1 LLIFKNKNYHPDV
14 MTNDTIAAISTPSGQ
29 GAIAVVRLSGPDSF
43 QIIQSLFYRSALKR
57 PFTISGAKGLHH
69 GWIFSGE
76 RVIDEVIIS
85 HYAAPKTYTGEDLIE
100 ISCHGSPYIQGEILK
115 LLIVA
120 GARMAKPGEFTERAF
135 LNGKMDL
142 TQAEAVADL
151 IGSSGAAS
159 HRLAIDQ
166 IRGGFSSELMVIR
179 GHLLNFVTLIELEL
193 DFSEED
199 VEFADRTRLK
209 DLINI
214 ILNKISSLV
223 SSFDLGNAIKS
234 GVPVAIAGE
243 TNVGKSTL
251 LNALLREDKAIV
263 SEIAGTTRDSIE
275 DCIHLGGIEF
285 RFIDTAGIRE
295 TSDTI
300 ETIGIDRSYRQ
311 IEKARIILLV
321 TDVTQDSESSLR
333 WIREIVARI
342 REDQQLV
349 ILYNKADVDV
359 EQAEVFQKKV
369 EEGVGFRVSGVGF
382 RVPASAGM
390 TKKGIR
396 ISAKH
401 GDGLKEL
408 EEELLRLVN
417 FKALED
423 SSVVVTNARHYEAL
437 TKAQTALFRTL
448 SGLNMGTS
456 SDFLSQDIREAMHYL
471 GEITGQI
478 SSDEILGNIFQHFC
492 IGK

>member
-1 LLIFKNKNYHPDV
+1 
-14 MTNDTIAAISTPSGQ
+14 
-29 GAIAVVRLSGPDSF
+29 
-43 QIIQSLFYRSALKR
+43 
-57 PFTISGAKGLHH
+57 
-69 GWIFSGE
+69 
-76 RVIDEVIIS
+76 
-85 HYAAPKTYTGEDLIE
+85 
-100 ISCHGSPYIQGEILK
+100 
-115 LLIVA
+115 
-120 GARMAKPGEFTERAF
+120 
-135 LNGKMDL
+135 
-142 TQAEAVADL
+142 
-151 IGSSGAAS
+151 
-159 HRLAIDQ
+159 
-166 IRGGFSSELMVIR
+166 
-179 GHLLNFVTLIELEL
+179 
-193 DFSEED
+193 
-199 VEFADRTRLK
+199 
-209 DLINI
+209 
-214 ILNKISSLV
+214 
-223 SSFDLGNAIKS
+223 
-234 GVPVAIAGE
+234 VAIAGE

-263 SEIAGTTRDSIE
+263 SEIAGTTRDSRE

-321 TDVTQDSESSLR
+321 TDATADFESSLH
-333 WIREIVARI
+333 WIREIITRI

-349 ILYNKADVDV
+349 ILFNKSDVDPA
-359 EQAEVFQKKV
+359 QARVFQKKV
-369 EEGVGFRVSGVGF
+369 EEGVGD

>member
-1 LLIFKNKNYHPDV
+1 
-14 MTNDTIAAISTPSGQ
+14 MNDTIAAISTPSGQ
-29 GAIAVVRLSGPDSF
+29 GAIAIVRLSGPDSF
-43 QIIQSLFYRSALKR
+43 KIIQSLFQVSGSRK
-57 PFTISGAKGLHH
+57 PFSITGTKGLHH
-69 GWIFSGE
+69 GWIKSGKQL
-76 RVIDEVIIS
+76 IDEVLIS
-85 HYAAPKTYTGEDLIE
+85 HFKSPKTYTGEDLIE
-100 ISCHGSPYIQGEILK
+100 ISCHGSTYIQQEILK
-115 LLIVA
+115 LLINE

-151 IGSSGAAS
+151 IASSGAAA

-166 IRGGFSSELMVIR
+166 IRGGFSSELALIR
-179 GHLLNFVTLIELEL
+179 THLLNFVTLIELEL
-193 DFSEED
+193 DFAEED

-209 DLINI
+209 NLVNTI
-214 ILNKISSLV
+214 IEKISGLV
-223 SSFDLGNAIKS
+223 ASFELGNAIKS

-251 LNALLREDKAIV
+251 LNALLKEDKAIV

-295 TSDTI
+295 TTDQI

-321 TDVTQDSESSLR
+321 TDATAALESSIR
-333 WIREIVARI
+333 WIHEIITRI
-342 REDQQLV
+342 RDDQHLV
-349 ILYNKADVDV
+349 VLVNKSDIDGAK
-359 EQAEVFQKKV
+359 ASAFQKSV
-369 EEGVGFRVSGVGF
+369 TEVIGYELSVI
-382 RVPASAGM
+382 M
-390 TKKGIR
+390 
-396 ISAKH
+396 ISAKT

-408 EEELLRLVN
+408 EEELLHLVN
-417 FKALED
+417 FKSLED
-423 SSVVVTNARHYEAL
+423 SNVVVTNARHYEAL

-456 SDFLSQDIREAMHYL
+456 GDFLSQDIREAMHYL

-478 SSDEILGNIFQHFC
+478 STEEILGNIFQHFC

>member
-1 LLIFKNKNYHPDV
+1 
-14 MTNDTIAAISTPSGQ
+14 MNDTIAAISTPSGQ
-29 GAIAVVRLSGPDSF
+29 GAIAIIRLSGPDSF
-43 QIIQSLFYRSALKR
+43 KIIQTLFQVSGTRKPFSL
-57 PFTISGAKGLHH
+57 TVTKGLHH
-69 GWIFSGE
+69 GWIKSGK
-76 RVIDEVIIS
+76 RLVDEVLIS
-85 HYAAPKTYTGEDLIE
+85 HFKSPKTYTGEDLIE
-100 ISCHGSPYIQGEILK
+100 ISCHGSTYIQQEILR
-115 LLIVA
+115 LLINA

-151 IGSSGAAS
+151 IASSGAAA

-166 IRGGFSSELMVIR
+166 IRGGFSSELALIR
-179 GHLLNFVTLIELEL
+179 THLLNFVTLIELEL
-193 DFSEED
+193 DFAEED

-209 DLINI
+209 ILVNTI
-214 ILNKISSLV
+214 IEKISRLV
-223 SSFDLGNAIKS
+223 LSFELGNAIKS

-251 LNALLREDKAIV
+251 LNALLKEDKAIV

-295 TSDTI
+295 TTDQI
-300 ETIGIDRSYRQ
+300 ETIGIDRAYRH

-321 TDVTQDSESSLR
+321 TDATAALESSIR
-333 WIREIVARI
+333 WILEIIARI
-342 REDQQLV
+342 REDQHLV
-349 ILYNKADVDV
+349 ILVNKSDIDRAK
-359 EQAEVFQKKV
+359 ASVFQKRVKEV
-369 EEGVGFRVSGVGF
+369 VGYQLSVIG
-382 RVPASAGM
+382 
-390 TKKGIR
+390 
-396 ISAKH
+396 ISAKT
-401 GDGLKEL
+401 GNGLKEL

-417 FKALED
+417 FKSLED
-423 SSVVVTNARHYEAL
+423 SNVVVTNARHYEAL
-437 TKAQTALFRTL
+437 TKAQTALYRTL

-456 SDFLSQDIREAMHYL
+456 GDFLSQDIREAMHYL

-478 SSDEILGNIFQHFC
+478 STDEVLGNIFQHFC

>member
-1 LLIFKNKNYHPDV
+1 
-14 MTNDTIAAISTPSGQ
+14 MNDTIAAISTPSGK
-29 GAIAVVRLSGPDSF
+29 GAIAIVRLSGPEAF
-43 QIIQSLFYRSALKR
+43 AIIQSLVQVSATRK
-57 PFTISGAKGLHH
+57 PISIAGTKGLHH
-69 GWIFSGE
+69 GWIQLE
-76 RVIDEVIIS
+76 KQIIDEVVIS
-85 HYAAPKTYTGEDLIE
+85 HYTAPKTYTGEDVIE
-100 ISCHGSPYIQGEILK
+100 ISCHGSTYIQHEILK
-115 LLIVA
+115 LLIQA

-151 IGSSGAAS
+151 IASSGAAA

-166 IRGGFSSELMVIR
+166 IRGGFSGELALIR
-179 GHLLNFVTLIELEL
+179 SHLLDFVTLIELEL

-209 DLINI
+209 NLVDT
-214 ILNKISSLV
+214 ILKKLSRLV
-223 SSFDLGNAIKS
+223 SSFELGNAIKS

-251 LNALLREDKAIV
+251 LNALLKDDKAIV

-295 TSDTI
+295 TSDRI
-300 ETIGIDRSYRQ
+300 ENLGIDRTYRQ

-321 TDVTQDSESSLR
+321 TDATSALESSLR
-333 WIREIVARI
+333 WIQQNIARV
-342 REDQQLV
+342 REDQHLLV
-349 ILYNKADVDV
+349 LVNKSDVDPGK
-359 EQAEVFQKKV
+359 ARMFQKGV
-369 EEGVGFRVSGVGF
+369 EDVM
-382 RVPASAGM
+382 ASAFTGV
-390 TKKGIR
+390 TRLLVLG
-396 ISAKH
+396 ISAKT

-417 FKALED
+417 LKSLED
-423 SSVVVTNARHYEAL
+423 SDVVVTNARHYEAL
-437 TKAQTALFRTL
+437 TKARTALHRTL

-456 SDFLSQDIREAMHYL
+456 GDFLSQDIREAMHYL

-478 SSDEILGNIFQHFC
+478 STDEILGNIFQHFC

>member
-1 LLIFKNKNYHPDV
+1 
-14 MTNDTIAAISTPSGQ
+14 MTTDTISAISTPSGQ
-29 GAIAVVRLSGPDSF
+29 GAIAILRLSGPDAF
-43 QIIQSLFYRSALKR
+43 KITRSIFFLSPNGK
-57 PFTISGAKGLHH
+57 PVLLSGDRGIRH
-69 GWIFSGE
+69 GWIRDGE
-76 RVIDEVIIS
+76 RVIDDVMVS
-85 HYAAPKTYTGEDLIE
+85 HFKAPKTYTGEDLVE
-100 ISCHGSPYIQGEILK
+100 ISCHGSTYIQSEILK
-115 LLIVA
+115 LLIRS
-120 GARMAKPGEFTERAF
+120 GARMARPGEFTERAF

-151 IGSSGAAS
+151 IASSGAAA

-166 IRGGFSSELMVIR
+166 IRGGFSDELAVIR

-209 DLINI
+209 DLVNL
-214 ILNKISSLV
+214 ILNKINALV

-251 LNALLREDKAIV
+251 LNALLKEEKAIV

-300 ETIGIDRSYRQ
+300 ESIGIDRSFKQ

-321 TDVTQDSESSLR
+321 TDATAEYETSIR
-333 WIREIVARI
+333 WIREIKSRI

-349 ILYNKADVDV
+349 VLINKSDIDKDQSA
-359 EQAEVFQKKV
+359 VFHKKV
-369 EEGVGFRVSGVGF
+369 EEGFGYRVSGVGYE
-382 RVPASAGM
+382 VPCIS
-390 TKKGIR
+390 
-396 ISAKH
+396 ISAKN

-408 EEELLRLVN
+408 EEKLLELVN
-417 FKALED
+417 YRPLEE
-423 SSVVVTNARHYEAL
+423 SGVVVTNARHYEAL
-437 TKAQTALFRTL
+437 TKARTALYRTL

-456 SDFLSQDIREAMHYL
+456 GDFLSQDIREAMHYL

-478 SSDEILGNIFQHFC
+478 STDEILGNIFQHFC

>member
-1 LLIFKNKNYHPDV
+1 MPVL
-14 MTNDTIAAISTPSGQ
+14 NDTIAAISTPPGN

-43 QIIQSLFYRSALKR
+43 GIVRSLFF
-57 PFTISGAKGLHH
+57 PSGSGKSFNPKGDKGLQH
-69 GWIFSGE
+69 GWIKTGS
-76 RVIDEVIIS
+76 RVIDEVMIS
-85 HYAAPKTYTGEDLIE
+85 HYSAPKTYTGEDVIE
-100 ISCHGSPYIQGEILK
+100 ISCHGSTYIQSEILK
-115 LLIVA
+115 LLIQS
-120 GARMAKPGEFTERAF
+120 GARMARPGEFTERAF

-142 TQAEAVADL
+142 AQAEAVADL
-151 IGSSGAAS
+151 IASAGAAA

-166 IRGGFSSELMVIR
+166 IRGGFSKELAGLR
-179 GHLLNFVTLIELEL
+179 NDLLNFVTMIELEL

-209 DLINI
+209 VLVNGI
-214 ILNKISSLV
+214 IDKISALV
-223 SSFDLGNAIKS
+223 TSFELGNAIKS

-251 LNALLREDKAIV
+251 LNALLKEERAIV

-295 TSDTI
+295 TNDRI
-300 ETIGIDRSYRQ
+300 ETIGIGRSYDQ
-311 IEKARIILLV
+311 IGKARIVLLV
-321 TDVTQDSESSLR
+321 TDATSPIPSSVR
-333 WIREIVARI
+333 WIQEILKRI

-349 ILYNKADVDV
+349 ILVNKADADPV
-359 EQAEVFQKKV
+359 QALSLWNALAECI
-369 EEGVGFRVSGVGF
+369 GSR
-382 RVPASAGM
+382 AA
-390 TKKGIR
+390 TIR
-396 ISAKH
+396 ISAKN

-417 FKALED
+417 FRALEESD
-423 SSVVVTNARHYEAL
+423 VVVTNVRHYEAL
-437 TKAQTALFRTL
+437 TRAQTALYRAL
-448 SGLNMGTS
+448 NGLHMGISG
-456 SDFLSQDIREAMHYL
+456 DFLSQDIREAMHYL

-478 SSDEILGNIFQHFC
+478 STDEILGNIFQHFC

>member
-1 LLIFKNKNYHPDV
+1 
-14 MTNDTIAAISTPSGQ
+14 MMNDTIAAISTPSGQ
-29 GAIAVVRLSGPDSF
+29 GAIAIIRLSGPDSF
-43 QIIQSLFYRSALKR
+43 KIIQTLFQVSGTRKPFSL
-57 PFTISGAKGLHH
+57 TVTKGLHH
-69 GWIFSGE
+69 GWIKSGK
-76 RVIDEVIIS
+76 RLVDEVLIS
-85 HYAAPKTYTGEDLIE
+85 HFKSPKTYTGEDLIE
-100 ISCHGSPYIQGEILK
+100 ISCHGSTYIQQEILR
-115 LLIVA
+115 LLINA

-151 IGSSGAAS
+151 IASSGAAA

-166 IRGGFSSELMVIR
+166 IRGGFSSELALIR
-179 GHLLNFVTLIELEL
+179 THLLNFVTLIELEL
-193 DFSEED
+193 DFAEED

-209 DLINI
+209 ILVNTI
-214 ILNKISSLV
+214 IEKISRLV
-223 SSFDLGNAIKS
+223 LSFELGNAIKS

-251 LNALLREDKAIV
+251 LNALLKEDKAIV

-295 TSDTI
+295 TTDQI
-300 ETIGIDRSYRQ
+300 ETIGIDRAYRH

-321 TDVTQDSESSLR
+321 TDATAALESSIR
-333 WIREIVARI
+333 WILEIIARI
-342 REDQQLV
+342 REDQHLV
-349 ILYNKADVDV
+349 ILVNKSDIDRAK
-359 EQAEVFQKKV
+359 ASVFQKRVKEV
-369 EEGVGFRVSGVGF
+369 VGYQLSVIG
-382 RVPASAGM
+382 
-390 TKKGIR
+390 
-396 ISAKH
+396 ISAKT
-401 GDGLKEL
+401 GNGLKEL

-417 FKALED
+417 FKSLED
-423 SSVVVTNARHYEAL
+423 SNVVVTNARHYEAL
-437 TKAQTALFRTL
+437 TKAQTALYRTL

-456 SDFLSQDIREAMHYL
+456 GDFLSQDIREAMHYL

-478 SSDEILGNIFQHFC
+478 STDEVLGNIFQHFC

>member
-1 LLIFKNKNYHPDV
+1 
-14 MTNDTIAAISTPSGQ
+14 
-29 GAIAVVRLSGPDSF
+29 
-43 QIIQSLFYRSALKR
+43 
-57 PFTISGAKGLHH
+57 
-69 GWIFSGE
+69 
-76 RVIDEVIIS
+76 
-85 HYAAPKTYTGEDLIE
+85 
-100 ISCHGSPYIQGEILK
+100 
-115 LLIVA
+115 
-120 GARMAKPGEFTERAF
+120 
-135 LNGKMDL
+135 
-142 TQAEAVADL
+142 
-151 IGSSGAAS
+151 
-159 HRLAIDQ
+159 
-166 IRGGFSSELMVIR
+166 MVIR